1 MIQFRTADERA
12 AMKKR
17 RKHLRGM
24 RKGVDNSRMQNRGG
38 EYGGAITNEE
48 QRNIQSG
55 QEKIRSNIENI
66 GIAAATQLA
75 TGGIANIASKGLST
89 GIAAAEKS
97 RDAALAGKTA
107 AEGLM
112 TSAEAAMNMDDFI
125 KASTQFDDFAA
136 QALKAG
142 NKFDFLTKAK
152 NPIVNTIK
160 KAPGIISSIKNKG
173 SFYGVNPGAEETV
186 EPSGPEYQYDFFTPY
201 SFDE

>member
-66 GIAAATQLA
+66 GISTATQLA
-75 TGGIANIASKGLST
+75 TGGLGKIVANPLSSKLASSDFITNLTPDPAQQAKAVGKIVSKTQSLINKVPRAIGQITKG
-89 GIAAAEKS
+89 EDN
-97 RDAALAGKTA
+97 R
-107 AEGLM
+107 LM
-112 TSAEAAMNMDDFI
+112 TPSVMEL
-125 KASTQFDDFAA
+125 ASYA
-136 QALKAG
+136 
-142 NKFDFLTKAK
+142 
-152 NPIVNTIK
+152 
-160 KAPGIISSIKNKG
+160 
-173 SFYGVNPGAEETV
+173 VNPGAEEAV
-186 EPSGPEYQYDFFTPY
+186 EPSGPDYQYDFFTPY